1 MDLRPTT
8 LTGRRVRLEPLDL
21 ERHFE
26 GLAAVSLDPEIWT
39 WTLSQ
44 CLTRDDLR
52 AYLDQAIADRD
63 QGTCLPFATID
74 LESGQI
80 AGCTRFG
87 SIEHRHRRVEIGWTW
102 IAPAFQRSHINT
114 EAKHLMFKHA
124 FEVLGCVRVE
134 LKTNAQ
140 NQRSRNAMRRLGCVE
155 EGTMRKHAV
164 NDRGV
169 FRDTVYYAV
178 IDTDWLA
185 VKAHIEALMAR

>member
-1 MDLRPTT
+1 MEIRPVP
-8 LTGRRVRLEPLDL
+8 LAGRRVRLEPLDV

-26 GLAAVSLDPEIWT
+26 GLAAVSLDPEIWK
-39 WTLSQ
+39 WTLDQ
-44 CLTRDDLR
+44 CLTREALH
-52 AYLDQAIADRD
+52 AYLERAIADRD
-63 QGTCLPFATID
+63 QGKCLPFATVDI
-74 LESGQI
+74 ESGEI

-87 SIEHRHRRVEIGWTW
+87 SIEHQHRRIEIGWTW
-102 IAPAFQRSHINT
+102 VAPPFQHSHINT
-114 EAKHLMFKHA
+114 EAKYLMFQHA

-134 LKTNAQ
+134 LKTNAL

-185 VKAHIEALMAR
+185 VKAHIKELMSR